1 MKLFFHFLSQAAKM
15 QMKYPRPM
23 SEPPSPLS
31 SRASTPA
38 PSEHGS
44 DEEASDD
51 EHTSAANPE
60 Q

>member
-1 MKLFFHFLSQAAKM
+1 MNEYLSLFFFLQAAKM

-51 EHTSAANPE
+51 EHAVNPE

>member
-1 MKLFFHFLSQAAKM
+1 MKLIFHFLLQAAKM

-51 EHTSAANPE
+51 EQKPAVNP
-60 Q
+60 

>member
-1 MKLFFHFLSQAAKM
+1 M

-51 EHTSAANPE
+51 EHNPAANPE